1 MSKGVVI
8 VAARRTAMGGFQ
20 GQFAS
25 LSASDLG
32 AAAIAAG
39 SAATDADVDWAES
52 VLSAVGAVFFGRLTA
67 SGGDW
72 ADAISHGLL
81 ITVGLVALALVL
93 GVTDLVAARRARG
106 RGTPVTATGGR

>member
-1 MSKGVVI
+1 MIAPERTLARSEIPHASGGTAGGVLQTGQRI
-8 VAARRTAMGGFQ
+8 GTAIG
-20 GQFAS
+20 
-25 LSASDLG
+25 
-32 AAAIAAG
+32 
-39 SAATDADVDWAES
+39 
-52 VLSAVGAVFFGRLTA
+52 LSAVGAVFFGRLTA